1 MHAIDF
7 NKHVKT
13 IIITFC
19 RKRKVAC
26 QLIFFLLLYLVL
38 LSNISLPMCYC
49 SLEAYALYQCFR
61 NNESMHITIPPK
73 SKYMSKCAGKHIY
86 ENQNPGVLSRG
97 IFSTAFPQQQQ
108 QQSLYVPNK
117 SK

>member
-1 MHAIDF
+1 
-7 NKHVKT
+7 
-13 IIITFC
+13 
-19 RKRKVAC
+19 
-26 QLIFFLLLYLVL
+26 
-38 LSNISLPMCYC
+38 
-49 SLEAYALYQCFR
+49 
-61 NNESMHITIPPK
+61 
-73 SKYMSKCAGKHIY
+73 MSKCAGKHIY